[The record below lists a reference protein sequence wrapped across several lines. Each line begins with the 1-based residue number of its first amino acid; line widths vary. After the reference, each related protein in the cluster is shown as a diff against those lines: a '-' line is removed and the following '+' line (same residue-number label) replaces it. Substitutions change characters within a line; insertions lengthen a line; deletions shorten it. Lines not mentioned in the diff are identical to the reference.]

1 MVFSLGIYAGN
12 CFGAEFLLFLTSSYP
27 ISLVYYASVKVQWLY
42 TCSIIKLLLGHP
54 EVNVCFRFPES
65 LFRMRVG
72 RSEPRYLVPSKSV
85 SKSQSSAL
93 HNRNA
98 HSSTTC
104 YRIFAR
110 AQTE

>member
-1 MVFSLGIYAGN
+1 MWGGNECMHVRSEDEYCIVWHNIILGITILQ
-12 CFGAEFLLFLTSSYP
+12 FGR
-27 ISLVYYASVKVQWLY
+27 
-42 TCSIIKLLLGHP
+42 P

-72 RSEPRYLVPSKSV
+72 RSEPRYLVPSQSV
-85 SKSQSSAL
+85 SNSKSSAL

-98 HSSTTC
+98 CSSTTC
-104 YRIFAR
+104 YSILAR